1 MVPSQMQHQNGGVSM
16 GGSMGMEYQRLVV
29 DENKVRGLLRAALKA
44 RGLKLKAG
52 QHLSLEPD

>member
-1 MVPSQMQHQNGGVSM
+1 ME
-16 GGSMGMEYQRLVV
+16 SMGMEYQRLVV